1 MSWASECDLCGA
13 FFKPGHGAVH
23 MEAIYVERADGK
35 SNSWSNLD
43 FCLTCSK
50 KLLDV
55 IGPALLDLDQPA
67 DEPETPA
74 G

>member
-1 MSWASECDLCGA
+1 
-13 FFKPGHGAVH
+13 